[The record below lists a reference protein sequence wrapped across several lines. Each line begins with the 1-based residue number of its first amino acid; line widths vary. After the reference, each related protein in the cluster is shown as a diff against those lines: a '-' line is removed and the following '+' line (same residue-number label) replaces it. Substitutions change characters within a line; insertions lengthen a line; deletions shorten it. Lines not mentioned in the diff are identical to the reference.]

1 MERGY
6 IKLWRK
12 MLDSKSASRGANY
25 IAMMVYLLLRANWQ
39 SCFFN
44 GQEIQRGEV
53 AISLSSLSEALGISM
68 QTTRTVLKN
77 LQNDNFLVLKST
89 KRFTSITICK
99 YADYQVLENS
109 DQQTTNKE
117 LTNDQQTTNKQLT
130 KNKELQEL
138 QENNNTLT
146 APACAC
152 EGDAEKILGPELAED
167 FKRFLY
173 VWKDTHGKG
182 KEMNIFQQ
190 EAQLRT
196 LIGIPKE
203 QRKEA
208 IQRAIRGGWKAL
220 HNLDEL
226 GNTPA
231 PGAQPVRAAKKR
243 FDPADPT
250 TWPTE

>member
-77 LQNDNFLVLKST
+77 LQNDDFLVLKST

-99 YADYQVLENS
+99 YADYQVCENG
-109 DQQTTNKE
+109 DQQTTNKQ

-138 QENNNTLT
+138 QELNITQT
-146 APACAC
+146 AGVCVC
-152 EGDAEKILGPELAED
+152 TQDAEKILGTELAED

-182 KEMNIFQQ
+182 KEMNVFQQ

-196 LIGIPKE
+196 LVSIPEK

-226 GNTPA
+226 GNPA
-231 PGAQPVRAAKKR
+231 PGAQPVRAARKR